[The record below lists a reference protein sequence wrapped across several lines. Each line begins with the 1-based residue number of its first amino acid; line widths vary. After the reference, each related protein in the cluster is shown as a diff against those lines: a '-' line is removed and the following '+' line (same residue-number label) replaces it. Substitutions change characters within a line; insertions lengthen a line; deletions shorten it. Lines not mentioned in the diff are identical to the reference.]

1 MALDIP
7 RVEYNHKDKSVLD
20 NPKRIDPNDPSIK
33 LQEEAN
39 RRARERRKENE
50 WKKLKLSDLETQTN
64 TEHNG

>member
-7 RVEYNHKDKSVLD
+7 RVEYNNKKKGASHTTKKA
-20 NPKRIDPNDPSIK
+20 DPNDPSIK

-39 RRARERRKENE
+39 RKARERREQQR
-50 WKKLKLSDLETQTN
+50 WQRMKLSDLETQTN

>member
-7 RVEYNHKDKSVLD
+7 RVEYDKKNKPSSSLQHRVS
-20 NPKRIDPNDPSIK
+20 PNDPSIK

-39 RRARERRKENE
+39 RKARDRRKQNE
-50 WKKLKLSDLETQTN
+50 WQKIRLTETQTN

>member
-7 RVEYNHKDKSVLD
+7 RVEYNNKDKSST
-20 NPKRIDPNDPSIK
+20 PAPRKISPNDPSIK

-39 RRARERRKENE
+39 RKARERREQNE
-50 WKKLKLSDLETQTN
+50 WQKMKLSDLETQTN